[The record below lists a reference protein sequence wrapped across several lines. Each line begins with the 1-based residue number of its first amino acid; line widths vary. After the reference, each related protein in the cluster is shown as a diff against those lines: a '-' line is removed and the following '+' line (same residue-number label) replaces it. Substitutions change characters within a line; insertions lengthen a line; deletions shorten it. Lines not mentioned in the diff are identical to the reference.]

1 MNRGIH
7 VSVVVDALHAV
18 TRGLEVARACHFA
31 VIGVIG
37 VTLPSSFLLPGY
49 TLDSARA
56 ALFVAGAVS
65 LVGLLLATQQG
76 RRALRILRDGAAN
89 DVGSEDAEDMSYGDS
104 EDEPER

>member
-65 LVGLLLATQQG
+65 LVGLLLATGYFSLLSGWLQG
-76 RRALRILRDGAAN
+76 LTPAFLRSRL
-89 DVGSEDAEDMSYGDS
+89 
-104 EDEPER
+104 